1 MRVMS
6 IQVAGPGAPGVLQS
20 LTARL
25 WRLRSRAGRT
35 VRGSSP
41 EGARV
46 KAALDMHELGVKL
59 YRQRMRREHPQAST
73 SEINAMVRAWLAE
86 PPQSSSLRLPSRE
99 RDRGIR

>member
-1 MRVMS
+1 MTGPS
-6 IQVAGPGAPGVLQS
+6 APGALQS
-20 LTARL
+20 LAARL
-25 WRLRSRAGRT
+25 RGLRSRAGRT
-35 VRGSSP
+35 GRGPAP

-86 PPQSSSLRLPSRE
+86 PPQNGSLRLPSRE